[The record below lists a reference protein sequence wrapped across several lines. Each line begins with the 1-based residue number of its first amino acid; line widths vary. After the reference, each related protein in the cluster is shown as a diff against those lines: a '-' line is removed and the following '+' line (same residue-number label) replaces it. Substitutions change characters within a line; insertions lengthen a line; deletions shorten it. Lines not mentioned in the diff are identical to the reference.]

1 MKPLAYICSYE
12 DNEKA
17 FLADIQKQKDSILK
31 YVKTEDLEEPEFFYE
46 NKHSRNDYK
55 PILLEIINNFYG
67 KTDKFIVVNLD
78 VISPNTNFREWVQDE
93 LARIGIELLTVSEK
107 GKSATFIKAINLKNK
122 IKSVPSQPE
131 VVLKIIQTV
140 QNKSSKKEELAQII
154 KKDAGFCA
162 KVLKLANSEVYGF
175 SKQIN
180 SVEKALEIL
189 GFTTIKGLVLSS
201 EIFKV
206 FAPQNDKTVFDY
218 VKFWKHN
225 LMTAFCA
232 DLLYELLHNKK
243 SESIYTAAIMHDLG
257 KIMLAQYD
265 SANYR
270 KVTTSKQDGIDLEAN
285 LEAEEKYC
293 GVSHTQI
300 SALVAQEW
308 NFPEDITDVMQYHH
322 NIEESENFK
331 EFCAIVNVSDIISNL
346 HLNSMPLTLKF
357 FNKNLLAKY
366 KISETEICLLYNKL
380 AVEISSTKNNIFC

>member
-122 IKSVPSQPE
+122 IKSVSSQPE

-257 KIMLAQYD
+257 KIMLAQ
-265 SANYR
+265 
-270 KVTTSKQDGIDLEAN
+270 
-285 LEAEEKYC
+285 
-293 GVSHTQI
+293 
-300 SALVAQEW
+300 
-308 NFPEDITDVMQYHH
+308 
-322 NIEESENFK
+322 
-331 EFCAIVNVSDIISNL
+331 
-346 HLNSMPLTLKF
+346 
-357 FNKNLLAKY
+357 
-366 KISETEICLLYNKL
+366 
-380 AVEISSTKNNIFC
+380 